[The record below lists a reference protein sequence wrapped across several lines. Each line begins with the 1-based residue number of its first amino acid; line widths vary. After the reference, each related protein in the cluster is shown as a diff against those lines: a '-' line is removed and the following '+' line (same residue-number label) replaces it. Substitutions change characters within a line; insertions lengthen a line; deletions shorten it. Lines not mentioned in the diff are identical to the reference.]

1 MIDKHIHWTEKQCPT
16 NFSLTLRWLKAGSK
30 THPAHFLSSHL
41 DMDRKIQGIEPTVLE
56 LQTCSAIA
64 QAPLS
69 TDWDRS
75 E

>member
-1 MIDKHIHWTEKQCPT
+1 MPNQLQLDFKMAESWLQNSPSTL
-16 NFSLTLRWLKAGSK
+16 SLIPFG
-30 THPAHFLSSHL
+30 H
-41 DMDRKIQGIEPTVLE
+41 MDRKIQGIEPTVLE